1 MSDHR
6 FLCAAVRLTL
16 ALCVAG
22 AVGVCKAAAARE
34 AARWATGAELQKR
47 LNSPVD
53 ITWAENP
60 LRHAIGNLSRSQKV
74 AVLIDRRVDTD
85 QKLDIELEGVTLRAA
100 FEEIARGRGLG
111 VSLLGPVLFLGP
123 PAAASRLR
131 TVAALREEDVRRL
144 PAGVGEKFAALQPMA
159 WDDLA
164 TPRELVTKLA
174 AENGVE
180 LAGLELVPHDLW
192 AAADLPPLSWTDRL
206 TLLAIQFDLTF
217 AISADGT
224 AVRLTALPN
233 RLAVVRSYAGGSDP
247 AATARKFAVAAPG
260 AEIKVSAGRVY
271 VRGLL
276 EDQERITQPRRPAHP
291 PKPPARQASAADR
304 YTLTVKEQPVGP
316 LLGQLARQLKLE
328 LTLDRQAIL
337 QAGISLEQR
346 ISFSVSDATVDE
358 LLQAAAKPAG
368 LRAHRRGSAVEVGPA
383 KP

>member
-1 MSDHR
+1 V
-6 FLCAAVRLTL
+6 LW
-16 ALCVAG
+16 VAG
-22 AVGVCKAAAARE
+22 AAGVCKAAAARE
-34 AARWATGAELQKR
+34 TARWATGAELQKR

-74 AVLIDRRVDTD
+74 AALIDRRVDAD
-85 QKLDIELEGVTLRAA
+85 QKLDVELEGVTLRAA

-144 PAGVGEKFAALQPMA
+144 PAGVGEKFAALKPMA

-164 TPRELVTKLA
+164 TPRELLAALA

-180 LAGLELVPHDLW
+180 LTGLELVPHDLW

-206 TLLAIQFDLTF
+206 TLIAIQFDLTF

-224 AVRLTALPN
+224 AVRLTALPG

-247 AATARKFAVAAPG
+247 AATARKFAALAPG

-271 VRGLL
+271 VRGLV

-291 PKPPARQASAADR
+291 PKPPARPGLASQR
-304 YTLTVKEQPVGP
+304 FTLTVKEHRVGP
-316 LLGQLARQLKLE
+316 LLEQLARQLKLE
-328 LTLDRQAIL
+328 LTIDRQAIG
-337 QAGISLEQR
+337 QAGISLDQR

-368 LRAHRRGSAVEVGPA
+368 LRAQRRGSAVEVGPA